1 MERRPRDT
9 QPRRIVSPAP
19 RPDVRQEGRRYP
31 VQLRSTFVRL
41 ERRPSA
47 A

>member
-1 MERRPRDT
+1 MERRPRDA
-9 QPRRIVSPAP
+9 QPRRIDSPAP
-19 RPDVRQEGRRYP
+19 RPADRQEARRYP

-41 ERRPSA
+41 QRRPSA